1 MVLLP
6 HLHSLGIEL
15 DPELDAD
22 AAVLGLA
29 EVVVAVAA
37 PHGALQLGV
46 LVLGLQLALELR
58 LELGERQPLL
68 Q

>member
-1 MVLLP
+1 MS
-6 HLHSLGIEL
+6 SLGIEL
-15 DPELDAD
+15 DPELDGD

-37 PHGALQLGV
+37 AHGALQLGV
-46 LVLGLQLALELR
+46 FVLRLQLALPRRLQLR
-58 LELGERQPLL
+58 ERQPLV